1 MILFRPVGVK
11 ELELIAASGFRA
23 FPPRLAWQ
31 PIFYPVLTR
40 AYAIGIARDWNTK
53 DAASGFAG
61 FVTEFEV
68 EDRYAGQ
75 FPVQQVGTA
84 GHRELCVPAEELAEF
99 NRHINGVIRVVG
111 SFYGERF
118 AGSVD
123 PSSGLPVG
131 LQQVS
136 PESNLAAD
144 RFS

>member
-1 MILFRPVGVK
+1 
-11 ELELIAASGFRA
+11 LIAASGFRA
-23 FPPRLAWQ
+23 FPPRLTWQ
-31 PIFYPVLTR
+31 PIFYPVLNR
-40 AYAIGIARDWNTK
+40 DYAIGIARDWNTK

-68 EDRYAGQ
+68 EENYAGQ

-84 GHRELCVPAEELAEF
+84 MHRELWVPAEELAEF

-111 SFYGERF
+111 SYYGENF

-131 LQQVS
+131 LAAVS
-136 PESNLAAD
+136 AESNPAAD
-144 RFS
+144 RVS